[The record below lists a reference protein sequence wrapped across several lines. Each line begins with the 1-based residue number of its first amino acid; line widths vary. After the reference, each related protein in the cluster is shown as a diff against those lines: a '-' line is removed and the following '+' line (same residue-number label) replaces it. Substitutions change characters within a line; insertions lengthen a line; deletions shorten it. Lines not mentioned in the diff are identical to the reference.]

1 MSSNTV
7 HPITVLTSELETVLK
22 EDTDRRLRIL
32 IAANIKSRYARSSSD
47 LSDFRLSIEN
57 KDVQTDESVLSDFRR
72 LVPTT
77 NYQSYRPFVD
87 KFNSRPCKLSEV
99 EDLLAPGLPIYIPL
113 SSATTNKKSKQFI
126 KYSRSQPYSQ
136 GPPPVRTKITALLY
150 SFAYREPVEVV
161 ADSGEIVRR
170 IPQCNQ
176 SSGVMRLH
184 NNWSFETDDTRMG
197 SILPGHVAPW
207 ATGFITHHRS
217 FLLIH
222 ALFALA
228 NTSLEGFAVT
238 FMPYFIDMIHRVKEE
253 WDVLVSGIRNGM
265 VPDFEQIDHVRAF
278 LQANMRADPRRADEL
293 QSIGPPLSYPGW
305 AQRVWPSLKLVKGIC
320 SGTFAA
326 VLPQVRSVLGPN
338 VIVHNTWY
346 ICTECLIGRSLN
358 FEDTETFVIAADDLI
373 EYLDMTD
380 EPTHGKVLQAWDL
393 QPGRLYQ
400 PVSTSHDGLWR
411 YLIDDVIQVTG
422 FDPRNGLPVFRYS
435 RRKNLELRLPH
446 AIITEADLVSVIN
459 AISGEDIVEVQEF
472 TTVVDDRK
480 FPQTVGFFIGITGDL
495 GTTAPYRRFDLPS
508 SYDLG
513 PNAKSARQK
522 AFAALAATSE
532 EHQIAF
538 DADELGLPTIR
549 IVKPGTFPDYRR
561 WRGESMKF
569 GVGQIKVPVVLSD
582 PKAQEWIEER
592 VMVEL

>member
-1 MSSNTV
+1 MSV
-7 HPITVLTSELETVLK
+7 IHPITVLTPELET
-22 EDTDRRLRIL
+22 
-32 IAANIKSRYARSSSD
+32 ANIKSRYARSSSE
-47 LSDFRLSIEN
+47 LSDFRLAIEN

-72 LVPTT
+72 LVPTSG
-77 NYQSYRPFVD
+77 YESYRLYVD

-113 SSATTNKKSKQFI
+113 SSATTNKKSKQFV
-126 KYSRSQPYSQ
+126 KYFRSQPYAH
-136 GPPPVRTKITALLY
+136 GPPPVRAKTTAFLFT
-150 SFAYREPVEVV
+150 FAYRDPVEVV
-161 ADSGEIVRR
+161 ADSGEIVKR

-176 SSGVMRLH
+176 SSGVMRLQ
-184 NNWSFETDDTRMG
+184 NNWTIETDDTRMA

-207 ATGFITHHRS
+207 ATGFIIHHRS

-228 NTSLEGFAVT
+228 NATLEGFAVT
-238 FMPYFIDMIHRVKEE
+238 FMPYFMDMVHRVKEE
-253 WDVLVSGIRNGM
+253 WDVLVSGIRYGE
-265 VPDFEQIDHVRAF
+265 VPDFEQIGHVRAY
-278 LQANMRADPRRADEL
+278 LEANMHADPQRADEL
-293 QSIGPPLSYPGW
+293 HNIGPPLSRPGW
-305 AQRVWPSLKLVKGIC
+305 AQRVWPNLKLVKGIC

-326 VLPQVRSVLGPN
+326 VLPQVKSVLGPN

-358 FEDTETFVIAADDLI
+358 FEDTETFVIAANDLI
-373 EYLDMTD
+373 EYFDMAD
-380 EPTHGKVLQAWDL
+380 ERTPGKILQAWDL
-393 QPGRLYQ
+393 QPGKLYQ

-411 YLIDDVIQVTG
+411 YLIDDVIRVTG
-422 FDPRNGLPVFRYS
+422 FDPRNGLPVFRFS

-446 AIITEADLVSVIN
+446 AMITEADLVSVIH
-459 AISGEDIVEVQEF
+459 AISGEDIMEVQEF
-472 TTVVDDRK
+472 TT
-480 FPQTVGFFIGITGDL
+480 TVGFFIGIAGDI
-495 GTTAPYRRFDLPS
+495 
-508 SYDLG
+508 G

-549 IVKPGTFPDYRR
+549 IVKPGTFTEYRR

-582 PKAQEWIEER
+582 CSAQKWMEER
-592 VMVEL
+592 VMMEL